1 MKRETRKWRK
11 GLAAAIGAV
20 SILAMA
26 GCVRQTDTPI
36 VSEKSEKSQEGEEAW
51 EEDSQQTTE
60 EGQISEGETISIRD
74 QAEAPDTYETYL
86 ESEDIT
92 IMAKARVEVPDRDR
106 IPLADVE
113 YTPYTGEE
121 MESIQELI
129 GEELGIEEWV
139 KRSESSPQLYD
150 SSDGA
155 YALAMGAGE
164 DEETPMVWLTSSTLS
179 DGNNAG
185 DDADDLSGFSGGERG
200 WTELEAGMVKKAERL
215 LEKMGMEDFYLDK
228 VRWRQLSVRGDYS
241 WSLSGQYGV
250 RLYYRRKIEDI
261 PVVGGSRTQY
271 AEFLYKEDGT
281 LLSLKNIGRE
291 SIHVKT
297 ENAGFLLPFLSVSQ
311 VFEQCIKTPES
322 DSDLGIGPSDDL
334 DFIWEMGS
342 LGENISI
349 LEPSSPGTPHIYLT
363 VTDVKLAYKTEYE
376 DGNKGKLVPVW
387 AFYGTVERGYKNQDG
402 SEAEGFRS
410 PLSSETETLFLMVG
424 VEDGTIYSPKP

>member
-74 QAEAPDTYETYL
+74 QAGAPDTYETYL

-106 IPLADVE
+106 IPLADAE

-228 VRWRQLSVRGDYS
+228 VRWRQLSVRGNYS

-376 DGNKGKLVPVW
+376 DGNRGKLVPVW

-424 VEDGTIYSPKP
+424 VEDGTIYRPKP